1 VLDTGLGYFFLTRSR
16 FGAWSDSSWQYRSK
30 AKPRVK
36 RGATKEGMSEIEQPA
51 LKRRQSAPPNKPAA
65 ATTHNIDI
73 FRTLWQQKF
82 FSKTRGLT
90 VHRSLFEI
98 AAPYFQDGAAATKN
112 TAASKIL
119 NFTRRARTPALCSSC
134 TKGCDSAAPTGV

>member
-51 LKRRQSAPPNKPAA
+51 LKIRRSAPPNKP
-65 ATTHNIDI
+65 DI
-73 FRTLWQQKF
+73 EITKPLSYSPAPMLAKPH
-82 FSKTRGLT
+82 
-90 VHRSLFEI
+90 HRLF
-98 AAPYFQDGAAATKN
+98 
-112 TAASKIL
+112 
-119 NFTRRARTPALCSSC
+119 
-134 TKGCDSAAPTGV
+134 